1 MPPKQEQKPSKKAV
15 REKKARAREDMTFGM
30 KNKNKSAKVK
40 LFIER
45 AEKAVK
51 QGYGSN
57 DVEAVSSIVPGSAA
71 YSVFN
76 HMTLLITATSEG
88 NEKGS

>member
-1 MPPKQEQKPSKKAV
+1 
-15 REKKARAREDMTFGM
+15 MTFGM

-57 DVEAVSSIVPGSAA
+57 DVEAVSFIVSSARAVILLPEKLA
-71 YSVFN
+71 Y
-76 HMTLLITATSEG
+76 
-88 NEKGS
+88 